1 MISILFCHPGMQY
14 TSLQAIIFRKLEKTR
29 SVALTLA
36 DLDVVASAEKLPN
49 PGKSQIP
56 RRKAAQSYS
65 PGTRRQTI
73 GSAAC
78 LIERIRQTAGMPN
91 ANP

>member
-1 MISILFCHPGMQY
+1 MQY
-14 TSLQAIIFRKLEKTR
+14 TSLQAIIFRKLEKDPVR
-29 SVALTLA
+29 CADPA

-78 LIERIRQTAGMPN
+78 LIDARIRQTAGMPD